1 MPFEIK
7 IERESD
13 IPVYRQIIEKITSLV
28 ASGGLKPGDRLPP
41 ERELAL
47 QLGIA
52 RGTITKAYEELVR
65 SGILEVAQGRGSFI
79 STRQDVLPRG
89 RKEKAVEL
97 IGGLVNEL
105 ENLRFS
111 SREIKSL
118 FDLILLEREE
128 RTEHFHV
135 AAVDCSPE
143 SLKIFCRQ
151 LGFLS
156 RIRINTI
163 LLDELDRAPD
173 AEKRLSEFD
182 LVLTTT
188 THHSEVMGLAQRL
201 KDRIVQMAFSPSA
214 ETIISLAGVKPAQ
227 TIGILVE
234 SPQFLEIIRIK
245 LHDLCLTNRV
255 EHQFCPCD
263 GEQLGRFVEDKD
275 VLIVPPA
282 FQASLDRETAQVVA
296 EFTEGNGKIIPFDY
310 QIERGSM
317 VYLEERIKNLLER

>member
-1 MPFEIK
+1 MLSEIS
-7 IERESD
+7 IDRESD
-13 IPVYRQIIEKITSLV
+13 IPVYRQIIERITSLV
-28 ASGGLKPGDRLPP
+28 TSGGLKPGDKLAP

-65 SGILEVAQGRGSFI
+65 SGIIEVAQGRGSFV
-79 STRQDVLPRG
+79 SMRQDILPRG

-97 IGGLVNEL
+97 INTLMNEL
-105 ENLRFS
+105 DALRFS
-111 SREIKSL
+111 PREIKSI

-156 RIRINTI
+156 RVHINTI
-163 LLDELDRAPD
+163 LLDELSKCPD

-182 LVLTTT
+182 LILTTT
-188 THHSEVMGLAQRL
+188 THYSEILGLAKRL
-201 KDRIVQMAFSPSA
+201 KDRIVQMVFSPSA
-214 ETIISLAGVKPAQ
+214 ETLISLASLKPAQ
-227 TIGILVE
+227 TLGIIVE
-234 SPQFLEIIRIK
+234 SRQFLEIIRLK
-245 LHDLCLTNRV
+245 LGDLCLTNRA
-255 EHQFCPCD
+255 EHQFFPCSD
-263 GEQLGRFVEDKD
+263 EELRRFFADKD

-282 FQASLDRETAQVVA
+282 FQTMLDRETAAVIA
-296 EFTEGNGKIIPFDY
+296 DFTQRNGKIIPFDY
-310 QIERGSM
+310 QIERGSL
-317 VYLEERIKNLLER
+317 VYLEESIKSLLDR